1 MTSLQTRDYG
11 LSYLAQTNSGS
22 KSEDHVAQT
31 AIEYDRMAGHWPLL
45 HDLMAG
51 TYAMRMAAEQWLPK
65 EPRETRGAYVNRL
78 NRSFLYNAYSDTV
91 EKLVSKPFSRPVS
104 VQGEVSPPLDLI
116 QEDVDMSGRDLT
128 QLGRDVFRS
137 LVVYGVAHV
146 LVDFPKTE
154 GVETLADERARQIRP
169 TFIHVSPTNLIG
181 WRTEKQANGRERLTQ
196 IRIMEKRI
204 EAKGEFTEEEIS
216 YVRVITPDTFEVWR
230 QSEDEEDKFTKVEEG
245 THSFGDVPLV
255 SCYAQRTGFLTGHPP
270 LLDLAQLNLAHWQ
283 SLSDQRNC
291 LRFARVGL
299 LFASGFSD
307 EELENGISIGPN
319 QLIAAT
325 NPDSK
330 LTYVEHKGSAIKA
343 GQDDLDALER
353 RMETLGL
360 QPLVQRTGS
369 QTATGKA
376 IDESRVH
383 TAIQAWIRSVENCLR
398 EAYMLA
404 GSWMRLDLPEDF
416 SIDITNDF
424 GVSLRATDDIRALLD
439 LRKTGDISR
448 ETFLRELKRRGL
460 LSEGLDIE
468 DEIEAAEMESLF
480 AQQQTLMSAIEEE
493 DDDDDEGDPT
503 EERFEN
509 EDEA

>member
-1 MTSLQTRDYG
+1 MTSLQTRDFG
-11 LSYLAQTNSGS
+11 LSYLAQANSAS
-22 KSEDHVAQT
+22 KTEDHVAQT
-31 AIEYDRMAGHWPLL
+31 GIEYDRMAGHWPLL
-45 HDLMAG
+45 HDLIGG
-51 TYAMRMAAEQWLPK
+51 TSAMRSAAEQWLPK
-65 EPRETRGAYVNRL
+65 EPRESRGAYVNRL
-78 NRSFLYNAYSDTV
+78 SRSFLYNAYSDTV
-91 EKLVSKPFSRPVS
+91 EKLVSKPFSKPVTLQS
-104 VQGEVSPPLDLI
+104 ELPEPLDKI

-128 QLGRDVFRS
+128 QLGREVFRS
-137 LVVYGVAHV
+137 LIVYGVAHV

-154 GVETLADERARQIRP
+154 DVTTLADERARQIRP
-169 TFIHVSPTNLIG
+169 TFIHISPTNLIG
-181 WRTEKQANGRERLTQ
+181 WRTEKQANGRERLAQ
-196 IRIMEKRI
+196 IRILEKRI
-204 EAKGEFTEEEIS
+204 ETTGQFTEEEVL
-216 YVRVITPDTFEVWR
+216 YVRVINTDSFQLWR
-230 QSEDEEDKFTKVEEG
+230 KSDNDNEDDFILVEEG

-255 SCYAQRTGFLTGHPP
+255 SCYAQRTGYLTGHPP

-330 LTYVEHKGSAIKA
+330 LSYVEHQGSAIKA
-343 GQDDLDALER
+343 GQDDLDALEK

-360 QPLVQRTGS
+360 QPLVQKTGS

-383 TAIQAWIRSVENCLR
+383 TAIQAGIRSVENCFR

-404 GSWMRLDLPEDF
+404 GSWMRMDIPEDF
-416 SIDITNDF
+416 SVDITNDF
-424 GVSLRATDDIRALLD
+424 GVSLRAADDVRALLD

-480 AQQQTLMSAIEEE
+480 NQQQSFSSIENDEEE
-493 DDDDDEGDPT
+493 EETTNAT
-503 EERFEN
+503 EERFE
-509 EDEA
+509 DEE